1 MSTKKPA
8 DTKKDGIKDLSI
20 KKDKGTALRDD
31 ELTKVVGGTVP
42 KLKDDV
48 TAGMHTGD

>member
-1 MSTKKPA
+1 MTTKKPS
-8 DTKKDGIKDLSI
+8 DTKKGDIKDLS
-20 KKDKGTALRDD
+20 KKKGAALRDD

-42 KLKDDV
+42 NLKDDV